1 MSTLVMLTHL
11 LYYMILSVHLPLRYI
26 SPDANIK
33 KCTSGILRDRQ
44 EHKGST
50 EGDANHPEHL

>member
-1 MSTLVMLTHL
+1 MWTLVMLTHL
-11 LYYMILSVHLPLRYI
+11 LYYMILSVHLPLLLHFSRCKY
-26 SPDANIK
+26 K
-33 KCTSGILRDRQ
+33 KCSSGILRDRQ

>member
-1 MSTLVMLTHL
+1 MLTHL
-11 LYYMILSVHLPLRYI
+11 LYYMILSVHLPLLLHFSRCKY
-26 SPDANIK
+26 K

-50 EGDANHPEHL
+50 EGDANRPEHL